1 MKDWNTDFHGIA
13 MRCPKHFV
21 QIKNYEKLND
31 FLDQDGIGSME
42 IAAWMKKLYYR
53 EWKCGLNISEKSLA
67 IEILGHVYANDF
79 MKLIEKLPFADHED
93 TAFGKLVESLQ
104 VHLDV
109 IDCGEKGRDNNRFVW
124 DMLVPFDKVI
134 FALSGRHA

>member
-13 MRCPKHFV
+13 MRCPKYFV
-21 QIKNYEKLND
+21 QIKNDEILKD
-31 FLDQDGIGSME
+31 FLDQDGVGSME

-53 EWKCGLNISEKSLA
+53 EWECELDISEKSLA

-79 MKLIEKLPFADHED
+79 MKLIEKLPFADNED

-104 VHLDV
+104 EHLDI

-124 DMLVPFDKVI
+124 DALVPFDKVI
-134 FALSGRHA
+134 FALSRKHA